1 MAENAF
7 NKLIKEIGLKHFISW
22 VFLIN

>member
-7 NKLIKEIGLKHFISW
+7 NKLIKEIGLKQFISW